1 MVDIIDFLL
10 HIDKYLDVFIQNYGS
25 LVYLILFFVIFLETG
40 FVLTP
45 FLPGDSLLFV
55 AGTFAGTGYL
65 NLYLLLIIFSAAA
78 ILGDSVNYFIGNYF
92 GEKVFLKFINTKYL
106 EKTKTFYEKY
116 GKKTIVLARFVPI
129 VRTFAPFVAGV
140 GKMRYPVFLWYNI
153 IGGVVWVFLAV
164 FAGYFFGQIPFVEQN
179 LTIFV
184 LLIIF
189 LSFIPIIV
197 EYLRQKKGS
206 NKIR

>member
-1 MVDIIDFLL
+1 M
-10 HIDKYLDVFIQNYGS
+10 
-25 LVYLILFFVIFLETG
+25 
-40 FVLTP
+40 
-45 FLPGDSLLFV
+45 
-55 AGTFAGTGYL
+55 
-65 NLYLLLIIFSAAA
+65 
-78 ILGDSVNYFIGNYF
+78 
-92 GEKVFLKFINTKYL
+92 KFINTKYL